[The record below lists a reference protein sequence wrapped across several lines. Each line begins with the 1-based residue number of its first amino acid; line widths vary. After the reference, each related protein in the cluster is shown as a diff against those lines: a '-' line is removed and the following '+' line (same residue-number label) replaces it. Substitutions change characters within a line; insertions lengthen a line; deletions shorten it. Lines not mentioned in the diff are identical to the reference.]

1 MERPESQSHFCPSQ
15 AKGSWPGSPS
25 CRKGVPL
32 QPHREGVRVRINRAC
47 GSIPGDART
56 MRVPLNNTGS
66 LCLFAPQLWGKMQ
79 TRDGKMGTVAYDL

>member
-66 LCLFAPQLWGKMQ
+66 LSPISASVMGKN
-79 TRDGKMGTVAYDL
+79 AN

>member
-1 MERPESQSHFCPSQ
+1 MERPESQSHFCPFQ
-15 AKGSWPGSPS
+15 TKGSWPGSPS

-66 LCLFAPQLWGKMQ
+66 LSPISASVMGKN
-79 TRDGKMGTVAYDL
+79 AN